1 MHSAEELP
9 GCIMTTPEKQQEEEE
24 EVEYGRGNEEENCG
38 TPVEELTFKEL
49 SCMDSQ
55 VEELSS
61 KELSCMDAQVE
72 ELSSKELSCTDDE
85 KYANKPVDGN
95 TESMYDTSDTEC
107 VICFC
112 SYDNV
117 FKAPKVLTCN
127 HTFCLEC
134 LARINVSHEK
144 GTTLVCPV
152 CRLETQLP
160 GANGLPTLQ
169 NNQEIFR
176 QLPPDMQDAMSVRFN
191 RKKGRLWVKR
201 KVDPASFI
209 KPVKVNSV
217 SLSLD
222 VGRPPSQVRS
232 RTMRVLRSN
241 WCYCLAIFIFS
252 LVAVMLVFAGIYIF
266 VVMPGFTGSSGN
278 ENNNNSTAWTP
289 HKNNSRSCG
298 NIDCN

>member
-1 MHSAEELP
+1 MH
-9 GCIMTTPEKQQEEEE
+9 
-24 EVEYGRGNEEENCG
+24 
-38 TPVEELTFKEL
+38 
-49 SCMDSQ
+49 
-55 VEELSS
+55 
-61 KELSCMDAQVE
+61 
-72 ELSSKELSCTDDE
+72 
-85 KYANKPVDGN
+85 
-95 TESMYDTSDTEC
+95 SMYDTSDTEC

-252 LVAVMLVFAGIYIF
+252 LVELLKGVWQHHAAGSLLLKKKTNLI
-266 VVMPGFTGSSGN
+266 VN
-278 ENNNNSTAWTP
+278 
-289 HKNNSRSCG
+289 
-298 NIDCN
+298 